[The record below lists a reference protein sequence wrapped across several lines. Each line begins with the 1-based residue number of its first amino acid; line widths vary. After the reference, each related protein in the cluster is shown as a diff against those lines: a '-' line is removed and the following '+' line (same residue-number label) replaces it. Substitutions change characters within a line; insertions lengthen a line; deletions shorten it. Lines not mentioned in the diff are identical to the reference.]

1 MMVIRPT
8 MNQLPKLVD
17 TYENVCGNTNPWGV
31 PGAEHYGIQ
40 IELFHSFMLA
50 FHANLPVMNDL
61 PKLEV
66 QISRVFHANDYKYS
80 ELYKLVE
87 YVDDLAVSAQVSE
100 FDYTDET
107 ERTGHDDLTKSGT
120 ETKTRTGSVADSGTD
135 STTNGGTV
143 TDSTTTYESAT
154 LKTTAQSTTSG
165 TGSITHGKTTTYNSV
180 ADATAYAARKDET
193 AYNSTFT
200 RTVSGHKTAPVEI
213 MEKYAEFVRNNNLFM
228 EIINDVIAAISCIVY
243 IPYVPE
249 IEEE

>member
-1 MMVIRPT
+1 MIRQT
-8 MNQLPKLVD
+8 MNQLPKPVD
-17 TYENVCGNTNPWGV
+17 TYENVCGDTNPWGV

-61 PKLEV
+61 PKLAE
-66 QISRVFHANDYKYS
+66 QISRVFHANGFKYR

-87 YVDDLAVSAQVSE
+87 YVDDTAISAQISE

-120 ETKTRTGSVADSGTD
+120 ETKTRTGNIENSGTD
-135 STTNGGTV
+135 STSNGATV
-143 TDSTTTYESAT
+143 TDSTVTYESAT
-154 LKTTAQSTTSG
+154 LKHTAQSETHG
-165 TGSITHGKTTTYNSV
+165 TGSIEHGKKTSYNRL
-180 ADATAYAARKDET
+180 ADATEFTARKDET

-200 RTVSGHKTAPVEI
+200 RTVTGHKTAPVEI
-213 MEKYAEFVRNNNLFM
+213 MEKYAEFVRNNSLFM
-228 EIINDVIAAISCIVY
+228 EIINDVVRAISCIVY

>member
-1 MMVIRPT
+1 MVIRPT
-8 MNQLPKLVD
+8 VNQLPKLVD
-17 TYENVCGNTNPWGV
+17 TYENVFGNTNPWGV

-40 IELFHSFMLA
+40 IELFHSFMLV

-87 YVDDLAVSAQVSE
+87 YVDDMAVAAQVSE
-100 FDYTDET
+100 FDYTDEM
-107 ERTGHDDLTKSGT
+107 ERTGHDDLNKSGT
-120 ETKTRTGSVADSGTD
+120 ESKKRTGNVSNSGTD
-135 STTNGGTV
+135 SGTNKSDV
-143 TDSTTTYESAT
+143 TDKVTTYESAT
-154 LKTTAQSTTSG
+154 FKDTAKSHVEGYNSL
-165 TGSITHGKTTTYNSV
+165 THGKRTSYNDVTDTTSFT
-180 ADATAYAARKDET
+180 ARKDET

-200 RTVSGHKTAPVEI
+200 RTVSGRKTASVEI
-213 MEKYAEFVRNNNLFM
+213 MEKYMEFVRNNNLFM

>member
-8 MNQLPKLVD
+8 MSQLPKLVD

-87 YVDDLAVSAQVSE
+87 YVDDMAVSAQVSE

-120 ETKTRTGSVADSGTD
+120 ESKKRTGNVEESGTD
-135 STTNGGTV
+135 YSYSNSDV
-143 TDSTTTYESAT
+143 TDKVNTYESAT
-154 LKTTAQSTTSG
+154 FKDTAKSHADGNNSL
-165 TGSITHGKTTTYNSV
+165 THGKKTTYNDV
-180 ADATAYAARKDET
+180 EDATSFTARKDET

-228 EIINDVIAAISCIVY
+228 EIINDVVKAISCIVY